1 MLRARSAVVTAIV
14 LVPAIAHAWGAN
26 GHRIVGRIAE
36 QHLTAEAERGVAEL
50 IAPDT
55 LAEVG
60 PWADEIRS
68 DPAWDSTHTWHWVS
82 IDDGES
88 YRTTEKSPTGDVIEA
103 IGRMEATLRRP
114 EAGRED
120 KQVALKFLVHLVADV
135 HQPLHVGRRADRGG
149 NEVEVSWFG
158 EPSDLH
164 TVWDTG
170 LIASQ
175 KLSFTEFVAFLDPPP
190 PEEIRTWQGTDTL
203 AWANESYALRE
214 SVYAIGDGQLEYDYV
229 YAHLPVVKRRLLQ
242 AGVRLAGVLN
252 SIFAAPHAAKPTAS
266 VPASEE

>member
-1 MLRARSAVVTAIV
+1 MF
-14 LVPAIAHAWGAN
+14 LVPAAHAWGPN
-26 GHRIVGRIAE
+26 GHRMVGRIAE
-36 QHLTAEAERGVAEL
+36 QHLTAEATRGVAEL

-55 LAEVG
+55 LAEVA

-88 YRTTEKSPTGDVIEA
+88 YATTEKTPTGDVIEA
-103 IGRMEATLRRP
+103 IERLEATLRHA

-120 KQVALKFLVHLVADV
+120 KQVALKFLVHLVADL

-149 NEVEVSWFG
+149 NEVEVSWFDQ
-158 EPSDLH
+158 PSDLH

-170 LIASQ
+170 IIASQ
-175 KLSFTEFVAFLDPPP
+175 KLSFTEFVAFLDPPSP
-190 PEEIRTWQGTDTL
+190 DEISTWQSTDYL
-203 AWANESYALRE
+203 AWADESYELRE
-214 SVYAIGDGQLEYDYV
+214 TVYDVGDGKLG
-229 YAHLPVVKRRLLQ
+229 YAYANAKLPVIKRRLLQ

-252 SIFAAPHAAKPTAS
+252 SIFAAPP
-266 VPASEE
+266 PNPQQD